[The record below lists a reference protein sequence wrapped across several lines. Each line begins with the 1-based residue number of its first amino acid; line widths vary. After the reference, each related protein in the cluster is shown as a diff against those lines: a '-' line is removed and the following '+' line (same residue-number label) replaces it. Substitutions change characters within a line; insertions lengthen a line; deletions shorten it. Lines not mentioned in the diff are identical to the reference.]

1 MRGIRH
7 ITCMIARMVSF
18 YSCASIN
25 KKSYTTGQVEGHR
38 SWRLSRSFQVFS
50 ALFRTPRL
58 ATCRWAYFCN
68 IFREPRHSPP
78 LFLDFAPRKPYFSF
92 NFISNLESLP
102 TARWH
107 THKSVDI
114 MRTLR
119 LRVLRPLGRR
129 RISYRPAI
137 ILFVA
142 SPRGNRAARHY
153 INIHFSRARWYT
165 GISRTVREIKS
176 ASRFEKDFKDPW
188 RKNTRAN
195 VIKIWYF
202 TKRHTMEYFICYWY
216 WRYFMFRISWGKVLF
231 TLPLF

>member
-1 MRGIRH
+1 LHDCANGGFLFLRLDKQEKLHDGAGRG
-7 ITCMIARMVSF
+7 
-18 YSCASIN
+18 ASILEAPGVS
-25 KKSYTTGQVEGHR
+25 KFFR
-38 SWRLSRSFQVFS
+38 RFS
-50 ALFRTPRL
+50 ARRVSPL
-58 ATCRWAYFCN
+58 AGEL
-68 IFREPRHSPP
+68 IFVIYSASRGTLPP
-78 LFLDFAPRKPYFSF
+78 LFLDFAPCKPYFSF

-107 THKSVDI
+107 THKSAGI

-129 RISYRPAI
+129 RISYGAAI

-142 SPRGNRAARHY
+142 SPRGNRVPLAIIL
-153 INIHFSRARWYT
+153 INIHFSCAKWYI

-176 ASRFEKDFKDPW
+176 ASRFEKGLKDPW
-188 RKNTRAN
+188 RKNTRVN

-231 TLPLF
+231 TLALF